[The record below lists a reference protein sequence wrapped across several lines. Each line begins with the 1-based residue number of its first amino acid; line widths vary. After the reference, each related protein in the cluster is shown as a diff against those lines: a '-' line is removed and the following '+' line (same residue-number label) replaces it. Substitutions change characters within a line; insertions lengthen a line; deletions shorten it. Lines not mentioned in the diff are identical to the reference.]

1 MKFLS
6 KCCVATTGL
15 KFELFFLFSLSL
27 FLNLRSYY
35 LLTGEYLNNT
45 FQVLSILGWLHHNYP
60 KNIYVCVCCVALNLT
75 NELKNNNNNIL
86 IDLFF

>member
-15 KFELFFLFSLSL
+15 KFELFFLVSLSL

-45 FQVLSILGWLHHNYP
+45 FQVLSILGDCITTTQ
-60 KNIYVCVCCVALNLT
+60 KIYMCVCCVALNLT